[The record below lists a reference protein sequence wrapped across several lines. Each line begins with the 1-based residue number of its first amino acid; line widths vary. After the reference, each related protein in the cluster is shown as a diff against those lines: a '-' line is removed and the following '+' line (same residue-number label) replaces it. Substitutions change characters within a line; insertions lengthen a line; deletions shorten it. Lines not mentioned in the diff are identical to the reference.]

1 MLVLVL
7 DTETT
12 GIDPSKNKTIEM
24 AGALVDLKTKT
35 ILKSYSCLMP
45 SETNEAEKFNGITTE
60 MLSSPAIKTVDL
72 KPFLDMAKE
81 AGCFIAHNAQFDK
94 SFLLRAFKDHLPD
107 ALLATN
113 EFKIGQVPWFCSY
126 QNVNYPEV
134 FKMKISSRKLT
145 HIAVDIGLV
154 PTKAHRALADVLT
167 LVDIIL
173 AIPDVNDMIEKYVAS
188 IPPTKPLYKAHFD
201 FHDKD
206 IPKSHGFRWEPLDK
220 SWRKEMTDEEVTAL
234 PFKVELVDG

>member
-1 MLVLVL
+1 MLVLVI

-24 AGALVDLKTKT
+24 AAALVDLKTKT

-45 SETNEAEKFNGITTE
+45 SETNEAEKFNGISAE

-81 AGCFIAHNAQFDK
+81 SGCFVAHNAQFDR
-94 SFLLRAFKDHLPD
+94 SFLTRAFKDHHPE
-107 ALLATN
+107 ALLASS

-126 QNVNYPEV
+126 QNINHSDV
-134 FKMKISSRKLT
+134 FNTKISSRKLT

-167 LVDIIL
+167 LVDIL
-173 AIPDVNDMIEKYVAS
+173 LKIPDVNDIVEKFVS
-188 IPPTKPLYKAHFD
+188 SVPPIKPLYKAHFD
-201 FHDKD
+201 FHDKE

-220 SWRKEMTDEEVTAL
+220 SWRKEMSDDEVAAL